1 MTQSFPFKSAPF
13 TILERSNRRDLAKK
27 VKGVYFVNE
36 HKDCPT
42 NIGYNLRKIKCFQN
56 SNLE

>member
-27 VKGVYFVNE
+27 VEGVYFENE
-36 HKDCPT
+36 HKDQRSVK
-42 NIGYNLRKIKCFQN
+42 NWVQFKENKVL

>member
-42 NIGYNLRKIKCFQN
+42 NIGYNLRKIKCFQT
-56 SNLE
+56 

>member
-27 VKGVYFVNE
+27 VEGVYFENA
-36 HKDCPT
+36 HKDQRSVK
-42 NIGYNLRKIKCFQN
+42 NWVQFKENKVL